1 MAAEIESDRSRVREL
16 EVLVQQEQKKA
27 DKMQATQLVLETNM
41 SRLYD
46 AAKGQLEERTQ
57 RLTAARLELQ
67 REVEANKNLL

>member
-1 MAAEIESDRSRVREL
+1 
-16 EVLVQQEQKKA
+16 
-27 DKMQATQLVLETNM
+27 MQATQLVLETNM